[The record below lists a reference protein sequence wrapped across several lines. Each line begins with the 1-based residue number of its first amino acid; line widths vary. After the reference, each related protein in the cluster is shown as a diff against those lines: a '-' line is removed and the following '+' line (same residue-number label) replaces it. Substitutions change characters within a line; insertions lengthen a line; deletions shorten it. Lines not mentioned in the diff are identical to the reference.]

1 MTVRFRHILLF
12 GSLGLAIA
20 AAVAL
25 REQPAEEETIAE
37 VAKPR
42 AQARGKE
49 TASPQHRLPLE
60 LLGPREYAEP
70 DGSAFKSE
78 SWKPPAPPPA
88 AQRSPAQQ
96 ATPPAPP
103 APSAP
108 PLPFAYLGR
117 IEEDGETRVFLSQQD
132 RNYVAQAGDVLEGAY
147 RLEEIKPGEVVFTY
161 LPLNTKQ
168 SLPIGEPN

>member
-1 MTVRFRHILLF
+1 MAVRFRHILLF

-117 IEEDGETRVFLSQQD
+117 IEEGGVTLVFLSQQD
-132 RNYVAQAGDVLEGAY
+132 RNYVAKPGDVLEGVY
-147 RLEEIKPGEVVFTY
+147 RLEEVKQREVIFTY
-161 LPLNTKQ
+161 LPLHTTQ
-168 SLPIGEPN
+168 SLPIGDIN

>member
-1 MTVRFRHILLF
+1 MIVRLRHILLF

-42 AQARGKE
+42 AQARNKE
-49 TASPQHRLPLE
+49 IAPPHRLPLE

-70 DGSAFKSE
+70 DGGAFRSE
-78 SWKPPAPPPA
+78 SWKPPAPPPPV
-88 AQRSPAQQ
+88 QRSTAQPGTQ
-96 ATPPAPP
+96 SAPP

-117 IEEDGETRVFLSQQD
+117 IEDDGATLVFLSQQD
-132 RNYVAQAGDVLEGAY
+132 RNYVAKTGDVLEGVY
-147 RLEEIKPGEVVFTY
+147 RLEEVNQREVIFTY
-161 LPLNTKQ
+161 LPLNAKQ
-168 SLPIGEPN
+168 SLPIGDAN